1 MRYDINVEY
10 DLTDKGEQLFQA
22 YKEGGL
28 ENIVAGKEFGAK
40 SAYAV
45 LAHTTTFTFLMAI
58 DGGVSTKEVHT
69 QLTVRQPAR
78 IVDIVETTFDSMVRE
93 GLITEV
99 DEVSD
104 TPLPSAFRK
113 DFGKY
118 E

>member
-45 LAHTTTFTFLMAI
+45 LAHTTTFTFLMA
-58 DGGVSTKEVHT
+58 KEEKRFKNKSNNCII
-69 QLTVRQPAR
+69 L
-78 IVDIVETTFDSMVRE
+78 FNFSK
-93 GLITEV
+93 GSKCLY
-99 DEVSD
+99 SFN
-104 TPLPSAFRK
+104 SW
-113 DFGKY
+113 
-118 E
+118 